1 MKFYIFSLLVA
12 ILAACAYGATPQKQV
27 LVTAES
33 SGIIDHFAQWIEDK
47 EGVVLHKFHLI
58 NAILAKAPATL
69 FDEAKDTFTANN
81 WGNIVIE
88 EDQEVHTMDDGN

>member
-27 LVTAES
+27 LVTAET

-47 EGVVLHKFHLI
+47 VRYPLRS
-58 NAILAKAPATL
+58 
-69 FDEAKDTFTANN
+69 
-81 WGNIVIE
+81 
-88 EDQEVHTMDDGN
+88 